1 MKEANLT
8 ARAQVHRL
16 VDTLPD
22 DALDTAKRVLAGL
35 SAPPLADPIT
45 SALANAP
52 LDDEPVTPGE
62 AEAIAE
68 GESDVED
75 GRVVSAAQLRDRF
88 GL

>member
-1 MKEANLT
+1 MT
-8 ARAQVHRL
+8 ARAQLHQL

-22 DALDTAKRVLAGL
+22 DALDAAGRMLAGL
-35 SAPPLADPIT
+35 STPPLADPIT

-52 LDDEPVTPGE
+52 LDDEPVTLGD

-68 GESDVED
+68 GESDVKD
-75 GRVVSAAQLRDRF
+75 GRVVSAAQLRARF